1 MKSDGLFRWEVD
13 RSGSGSNRMEV
24 FGFDGVESP
33 GSAATVNI
41 NHGK

>member
-1 MKSDGLFRWEVD
+1 
-13 RSGSGSNRMEV
+13 MEV

-41 NHGK
+41 NHVKWYSYPSFELRGGEGNNTA